1 MPTNFKISFIVFIF
15 FLTIHNQ
22 GIITFIDYNISF
34 RKKQPFSE
42 KNYLFV
48 TEENYTPINVQGAK
62 NEIWLENLE
71 APYKIVRIN
80 SKYIHNNEQYNMD
93 LFKMQ
98 YVIKQIKKKTLSFKM
113 NALNICLDLNS
124 SVKLE
129 ENDQKIDTVNITDL
143 DDVKKDNFLSNVFPK
158 IKTNSFKK
166 TDNLDKIINVTDDIN
181 KKTEA
186 ENKKFENV
194 FKPKRIIITKVLIAI
209 NIAMYLLSLIIS
221 DNFTASLIFL
231 GANNRSLV
239 LSGEFYRLLASAF
252 LHGSIL
258 HLVVNMY
265 SLWIIGSQVETYIG
279 KVKYLIIY
287 LLSALM
293 GNVFSIVFLENS
305 LSVGASGA
313 IFGLMGALLY
323 FGYHY
328 RLYLSNALTGQLIPI
343 IILNL
348 TLGFISTGID
358 NAAHIGGLIGGYL
371 STMIVGLK
379 YKSNKQETINGLIV
393 YIVLLAFLLYVVFN
407 LV

>member
-1 MPTNFKISFIVFIF
+1 MS
-15 FLTIHNQ
+15 TILNNKDELIMSLVH
-22 GIITFIDYNISF
+22 Y
-34 RKKQPFSE
+34 
-42 KNYLFV
+42 FV

-62 NEIWLENLE
+62 NEIWLENLD

-80 SKYIHNNEQYNMD
+80 SKYIHNNEQYDMD

-98 YVIKQIKKKTLSFKM
+98 YVMKQIKKKTLSFKM
-113 NALNICLDLNS
+113 NALNICLDLNT
-124 SVKLE
+124 SVKLA
-129 ENDQKIDTVNITDL
+129 ENDKKIDTVNITDL
-143 DDVKKDNFLSNVFPK
+143 EDIKKDNFLSNVFPK

-194 FKPKRIIITKVLIAI
+194 FKPKKIIVTKILIAI
-209 NIAMYLLSLIIS
+209 NIAMYILSLIIS
-221 DNFTASLIFL
+221 DNFTSSLIFL
-231 GANNRSLV
+231 GANNRGLV
-239 LSGEFYRLLASAF
+239 LNGEFYRLLASTF
-252 LHGSIL
+252 LHGSL
-258 HLVVNMY
+258 MHLVVNMY

-279 KVKYLIIY
+279 KIKYLIIY
-287 LLSALM
+287 ILSALM
-293 GNVFSIVFLENS
+293 GSVFSIVFLENS

-348 TLGFISTGID
+348 ILGFISTGID

-379 YKSNKQETINGLIV
+379 YKGNKSETINGCIV
-393 YIVLLAFLLYVVFN
+393 YVVLLVFLFYVVFK

>member
-1 MPTNFKISFIVFIF
+1 MS
-15 FLTIHNQ
+15 TILNNKDELIMSLVH
-22 GIITFIDYNISF
+22 Y
-34 RKKQPFSE
+34 
-42 KNYLFV
+42 FV

-62 NEIWLENLE
+62 NEIWLENLD

-80 SKYIHNNEQYNMD
+80 SKYIHNNEQYDMD

-98 YVIKQIKKKTLSFKM
+98 YVMKQIKKKTLSFKM
-113 NALNICLDLNS
+113 NALNICLDLNT
-124 SVKLE
+124 SVKLA
-129 ENDQKIDTVNITDL
+129 ENDKKIDTVNITDL
-143 DDVKKDNFLSNVFPK
+143 EDIKKDNFLSNVFTK

-194 FKPKRIIITKVLIAI
+194 FKPKKIIVTKILIAI
-209 NIAMYLLSLIIS
+209 NIAMYILSLIIS
-221 DNFTASLIFL
+221 DNFTSSLIFL
-231 GANNRSLV
+231 GANNRGLV
-239 LSGEFYRLLASAF
+239 LNGEFYRLLASTF
-252 LHGSIL
+252 LHGSL
-258 HLVVNMY
+258 MHLVVNMY

-279 KVKYLIIY
+279 KIKYLIIY
-287 LLSALM
+287 ILSALM
-293 GNVFSIVFLENS
+293 GSVFSIVFLENS

-348 TLGFISTGID
+348 ILGFISTGID

-379 YKSNKQETINGLIV
+379 YKGNKSETINGCIV
-393 YIVLLAFLLYVVFN
+393 YVVLLVFLFYVVFK